1 MQIRRFFSL
10 AKLSVQSW
18 LDDYA
23 PSMGAAIAF
32 YTVFS
37 LAPLVMIVIGVA
49 GFFWGEDAVRG
60 ELLRQIGGMVGENG
74 ASAIEGVIR
83 SGAQEPGQGVAAG
96 LISAGVLL
104 VGATTVFAELQ
115 RALDRIWEVPAQ
127 ARKKGIWNLVRARL
141 LSIGLV
147 LSLAFLLLVSLVVS
161 TMLSALG
168 GWLGGLM
175 PGWEIVLQVLNVAV
189 SFFILALLFAM
200 IFRFM
205 PQAEVAWKDVWVG
218 AFVTALM
225 FELGKLLIGLYVG
238 KASIASSYA
247 AAGSLVV
254 VLIWVYY
261 AAQVFLLG
269 AEFTWVYAN
278 EHGSRAKKIRCP
290 RDAVCGNQVRFQT
303 AFKNNQNWPS
313 AAICAGSKHEGGRL
327 LFRRY
332 MEGTGNH
339 SGHSGHG
346 FDGDAGGSG
355 HRSRLRCQ
363 ARCARDASGCLRRIA
378 VYRGHGRQSAFWASG
393 APLRR
398 DHGQSDGFGP
408 LFLRF
413 GAGPRALGA
422 GRCRGRFMYRSGLWP
437 HHAGQFS
444 PAGTEYAAA

>member
-1 MQIRRFFSL
+1 MVPEVSMQIRRFFSL

-127 ARKKGIWNLVRARL
+127 ARKKGLWNLVRARL

-278 EHGSRAKKIRCP
+278 EHGSRAKK
-290 RDAVCGNQVRFQT
+290 NT
-303 AFKNNQNWPS
+303 
-313 AAICAGSKHEGGRL
+313 L
-327 LFRRY
+327 
-332 MEGTGNH
+332 
-339 SGHSGHG
+339 
-346 FDGDAGGSG
+346 
-355 HRSRLRCQ
+355 
-363 ARCARDASGCLRRIA
+363 
-378 VYRGHGRQSAFWASG
+378 
-393 APLRR
+393 
-398 DHGQSDGFGP
+398 
-408 LFLRF
+408 
-413 GAGPRALGA
+413 
-422 GRCRGRFMYRSGLWP
+422 
-437 HHAGQFS
+437 
-444 PAGTEYAAA
+444 PA